1 MGRLLHDVAQVAGEL
16 QLSGALHHIDFHFQ
30 GLAAYAGPGQA
41 RDQAHLVAARQTVR
55 QEFADAQEVLQIAAG
70 DGDFLWLLL
79 GKQLHICLPANGPD
93 FPLQVPNTGFPGIAA
108 DDLPNGVIRNAQLGL
123 FQSVLFQLLGHQV
136 ILGNH
141 ELLFIGI
148 GAQFDDL
155 HTVQQG
161 SGDGIQGVGGGDE
174 HYIGQVE
181 GNLNIMV
188 PIGAVLLRIQHLQ
201 QRRAGVAPVV

>member
-1 MGRLLHDVAQVAGEL
+1 M
-16 QLSGALHHIDFHFQ
+16 
-30 GLAAYAGPGQA
+30 
-41 RDQAHLVAARQTVR
+41 
-55 QEFADAQEVLQIAAG
+55 
-70 DGDFLWLLL
+70 
-79 GKQLHICLPANGPD
+79 
-93 FPLQVPNTGFPGIAA
+93 
-108 DDLPNGVIRNAQLGL
+108 
-123 FQSVLFQLLGHQV
+123 LFQLLGHQV

-148 GAQFDDL
+148 GAQSDDL

-161 SGDGIQGVGGGDE
+161 SGDGIQGVGGSDE